1 MSHVDIPRLES
12 SGIQFGGDCFIYT
25 YSVQSSSTYS
35 PISLSFDAASLALM
49 IKKEIPYPC
58 NSKQENKCCCSI
70 IYPSFFHIISPTNTS
85 RLYRKRIA
93 TSTLKRHRIRRTVEL
108 VAALGTRAD
117 LHRRRLRLPRLQEL
131 QSLHTQRVVG
141 NVHQTVIMRRHPSLE
156 RGRNSYQFCDRW
168 KNSRRLLHTPWS
180 KGL

>member
-1 MSHVDIPRLES
+1 MINDWITQYWQAIIIAITIDLTVRSSILSAES
-12 SGIQFGGDCFIYT
+12 INHLQ
-25 YSVQSSSTYS
+25 
-35 PISLSFDAASLALM
+35 
-49 IKKEIPYPC
+49 
-58 NSKQENKCCCSI
+58 
-70 IYPSFFHIISPTNTS
+70 TNTS

-93 TSTLKRHRIRRTVEL
+93 TSTLKRHRVRRTVEL

-131 QSLHTQRVVG
+131 QSLHAQRVVG

>member
-1 MSHVDIPRLES
+1 MTRRTNGMLIWSMIRLLNTGKRIHSHHDWYDHSIQYLIIRIQTIAIP
-12 SGIQFGGDCFIYT
+12 
-25 YSVQSSSTYS
+25 
-35 PISLSFDAASLALM
+35 
-49 IKKEIPYPC
+49 
-58 NSKQENKCCCSI
+58 
-70 IYPSFFHIISPTNTS
+70 SPTNTS

-117 LHRRRLRLPRLQEL
+117 LHRRRLRLPPLQEL